1 MSRKGDVAMEKKK
14 MQSLGMSVV
23 VFLHKDK
30 RVSMPLYK
38 REAQV
43 CLR

>member
-1 MSRKGDVAMEKKK
+1 MSRKGDVAMEKK

-38 REAQV
+38 REAKV
-43 CLR
+43 CLQ